1 MRKKVSSEKVT
12 WIDIMTPTENDLSFL
27 KENFDFHPFILKS
40 ILPPIHHP
48 RFENYK
54 DYLFLVLHYPFFD
67 EKTKETKSREIDII
81 VTKNTLI
88 TIRYNNIAPLQ
99 SFFTKLIL
107 YEKERKEFTDEGVG
121 EVLYRLL
128 YELLRN
134 SFPKLD
140 HISEKIDSIE
150 KEIFKEQRQKEVIEE
165 ISTLK
170 YDLINFKRII
180 QPQLPVFEKLKEES
194 KNFFGEHF
202 EPYFN
207 ELVNCFLTIKEVLE
221 THHRTLNELEETN
234 ANLLSIKT
242 NEIIKILTIFWVILS
257 PLTLLATIYGM
268 NTSYLPFTDIK
279 YYDFW
284 IIIGIMAV
292 LSIII
297 LVFLKKKKWI

>member
-1 MRKKVSSEKVT
+1 MRKKITSGKIT
-12 WIDIMTPTENDLSFL
+12 WIDIMTPTENDLLYL
-27 KENFDFHPFILKS
+27 KENFNFHPFILKS
-40 ILPPIHHP
+40 VLPPIHHP
-48 RFENYK
+48 RFENYN

-67 EKTKETKSREIDII
+67 EIAKETKGRELDII

-88 TIRYNNIAPLQ
+88 TIRYNNIPPLQ
-99 SFFTKLIL
+99 SFFTKLNL
-107 YEKERKEFTDEGVG
+107 YEKERKEFTDEGIG

-128 YELLRN
+128 NELLRN

-140 HISEKIDSIE
+140 HISEKIDLIE
-150 KEIFKEQRQKEVIEE
+150 KEIFKEQHQKEVIEE
-165 ISTLK
+165 ISALK

-180 QPQLPVFEKLKEES
+180 QPQLPVFEKLKEDS
-194 KNFFGEHF
+194 KKFFGEHF

-242 NEIIKILTIFWVILS
+242 NEIMKILTIFWVVIS

-268 NTSYLPFTDIK
+268 NTSYLPFTNIK

-284 IIIGIMAV
+284 IIISIMAM

-297 LVFLKKKKWI
+297 LFFLKKKKWL

>member
-1 MRKKVSSEKVT
+1 MYKQITSEKIT
-12 WIDIMTPTENDLSFL
+12 WIDIMTPSENDILYL
-27 KENFDFHPFILKS
+27 KKNFNFHPFILKS

-48 RFENYK
+48 RFENYN

-67 EKTKETKSREIDII
+67 EIAKETKGRELDII

-88 TIRYNNIAPLQ
+88 TIRYNNIPPLQ
-99 SFFTKLIL
+99 SFFTKLNL
-107 YEKERKEFTDEGVG
+107 YEKERKEFTDEGIG

-128 YELLRN
+128 NELLRN

-140 HISEKIDSIE
+140 HISEKIDTIE
-150 KEIFKEQRQKEVIEE
+150 KEIFKAQHQKEVIEE
-165 ISTLK
+165 ISSLK

-180 QPQLPVFEKLKEES
+180 QPQLPVFERLKEDS
-194 KNFFGEHF
+194 KSFFGAHF

-207 ELVNCFLTIKEVLE
+207 ELFNCFLTIKEILE

-234 ANLLSIKT
+234 ANLLSIRT
-242 NEIIKILTIFWVILS
+242 NEIMKILTIFWVVIS

-268 NTSYLPFTDIK
+268 NTSYLPFTNLK

-284 IIIGIMAV
+284 IIIGLMAV

-297 LVFLKKKKWI
+297 LIFLKKKKWL

>member
-1 MRKKVSSEKVT
+1 MRKKITSGKIT
-12 WIDIMTPTENDLSFL
+12 WIDIMTPTENDLLYL
-27 KENFDFHPFILKS
+27 KENFNFHPFILKS
-40 ILPPIHHP
+40 VLPPIHHP
-48 RFENYK
+48 RFENYN

-67 EKTKETKSREIDII
+67 EIAKETKGRELDII

-88 TIRYNNIAPLQ
+88 TIRYNNIPPLQ
-99 SFFTKLIL
+99 SFFTKLNL
-107 YEKERKEFTDEGVG
+107 YEKERKEFTDEGIG

-128 YELLRN
+128 NELLRN

-140 HISEKIDSIE
+140 HISEKIDLIE
-150 KEIFKEQRQKEVIEE
+150 KEIFKEQHQKEVIEE
-165 ISTLK
+165 ISALK

-180 QPQLPVFEKLKEES
+180 QPQLPVFEKLKEDS
-194 KNFFGEHF
+194 KKFFGEHF

-268 NTSYLPFTDIK
+268 NTSYLPFTNIK

-284 IIIGIMAV
+284 IIISIMAM

-297 LVFLKKKKWI
+297 LFFLKKKKWL